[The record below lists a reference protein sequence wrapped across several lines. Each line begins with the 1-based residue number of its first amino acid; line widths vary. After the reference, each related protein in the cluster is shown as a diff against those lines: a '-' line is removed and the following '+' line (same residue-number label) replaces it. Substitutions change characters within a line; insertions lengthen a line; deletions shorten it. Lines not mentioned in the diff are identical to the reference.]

1 MNIILQKN
9 RSLGLKSIF
18 MSISFSLY
26 QLQKIDSQIQ
36 ESEKQLAAIRKEMES
51 DPVVAEALKILQT
64 SQDAFLKIKGE
75 IDYINQEIHQRKV
88 KIEQS
93 ESALYSGNEKNPKM
107 LQDLQTEIGSL
118 KNQIVDFENEL
129 LDKLIEQDTAELTLR
144 NKKLEFDVQNTK
156 FYSVKAQLTSERD
169 NLLKKIDRLKVE
181 RDTAVTQITSDYL
194 REYERLAASKQGIA
208 VGTIMDD
215 SCSVCGTTFTPAQ
228 CQSAKSQ
235 SALFY
240 CPTCH
245 RIIYGD

>member
-1 MNIILQKN
+1 
-9 RSLGLKSIF
+9 

-36 ESEKQLAAIRKEMES
+36 ESEKRLAMIQTEMES
-51 DPVVAEALKILQT
+51 DLVVTEALKILQI
-64 SQDAFLKIKGE
+64 SQDAFLKIKE
-75 IDYINQEIHQRKV
+75 EVDHINQEIHQRKV

-118 KNQIVDFENEL
+118 KKQIMGFENEL
-129 LDKLIEQDTAELTLR
+129 LDKLIEQDTAEQTL
-144 NKKLEFDVQNTK
+144 KKRKSEFDAQNTK
-156 FYSVKAQLTSERD
+156 LNSVKSLLTSEID
-169 NLLKKIDRLKVE
+169 NLLKINERLKIE
-181 RDTAVTQITSDYL
+181 RITAVTQIPSDYL
-194 REYERLAASKQGIA
+194 REYEKLAASKQGIA

-228 CQSAKSQ
+228 CQSARSQ
-235 SALFY
+235 SAFFY

>member
-1 MNIILQKN
+1 
-9 RSLGLKSIF
+9 

-36 ESEKQLAAIRKEMES
+36 ESERRLAAIQNEMES
-51 DPVVAEALKILQT
+51 DPAVAEAFNIFQLSQNAFSKI
-64 SQDAFLKIKGE
+64 IKE
-75 IDYINQEIHQRKV
+75 VDQINQEIHQRKV

-118 KNQIVDFENEL
+118 KKQNIDFENEL
-129 LDKLIEQDTAELTLR
+129 LDKLIEQDTAEQTLK
-144 NKKLEFDVQNTK
+144 NKKLEFDAQNTK
-156 FYSVKAQLTSERD
+156 FNSVKSLLTSERN
-169 NLLKKIDRLKVE
+169 NLLQKIERLKIE
-181 RDTAVTQITSDYL
+181 RVTAVMQIPSDYL
-194 REYERLAASKQGIA
+194 REYERLAAGKQGIA

-228 CQSAKSQ
+228 CQSARSQ
-235 SALFY
+235 SAFFY

>member
-1 MNIILQKN
+1 
-9 RSLGLKSIF
+9 

-36 ESEKQLAAIRKEMES
+36 ASEKRLATIQTEMES
-51 DPVVAEALKILQT
+51 NPVVAEALKILQT
-64 SQDAFLKIKGE
+64 SQDAFLKIKE
-75 IDYINQEIHQRKV
+75 QVDQINQEIHQRKV

-107 LQDLQTEIGSL
+107 LQDLQTEIGLL
-118 KNQIVDFENEL
+118 KKQIMDFENEL
-129 LDKLIEQDTAELTLR
+129 LDKLIEQDAAEETLR
-144 NKKLEFDVQNTK
+144 NKKSEFDTQNTK
-156 FYSVKAQLTSERD
+156 FNSDKSLLISERD
-169 NLLKKIDRLKVE
+169 NLLQKIERLKIE
-181 RDTAVTQITSDYL
+181 RITAVTQIPPDYL

-208 VGTIMDD
+208 IGIIIDD

-228 CQSAKSQ
+228 CQSARSQ
-235 SALFY
+235 SAFFY